1 MSLAPLLALH
11 EALQEAEQFV
21 AGFENDPHQETDVG
35 LLLKKLRGQVDVVRV
50 TIDTQRAQAAA
61 EAANATLP
69 APEQQLA
76 SCDLSP
82 DEYTRWTQLLDPL
95 IKYAGRPGDWGR
107 QTALGMLTMRLL
119 QVRETLKQQMGEA
132 V

>member
-21 AGFENDPHQETDVG
+21 AGSENDPHQETDVG
-35 LLLKKLRGQVDVVRV
+35 LLLKKLRDQVDVVRV

-61 EAANATLP
+61 EAANAQLP

-76 SCDLSP
+76 ACGLSA
-82 DEYTRWTQLLDPL
+82 DEYVRWTQLLDPL
-95 IKYAGRPGDWGR
+95 IKYAGQPGDWGR
-107 QTALGMLTMRLL
+107 ETTLGMLTMRLL
-119 QVRETLKQQMGEA
+119 QARETLKRHMGDA
-132 V
+132 A

>member
-1 MSLAPLLALH
+1 MSLTPLLALH

-35 LLLKKLRGQVDVVRV
+35 LLLNKLRGQVDVVRV

-76 SCDLSP
+76 SSGLSAK
-82 DEYTRWTQLLDPL
+82 EYARWTQLLDPL

-107 QTALGMLTMRLL
+107 ETALGMLAMRLL
-119 QVRETLKQQMGEA
+119 QVRETLKQQMGETA
-132 V
+132 

>member
-21 AGFENDPHQETDVG
+21 AGFENDPHQETDVD

-69 APEQQLA
+69 AAEQQLA
-76 SCDLSP
+76 SCGLSAH
-82 DEYTRWTQLLDPL
+82 EYARWTQLLDPL

-107 QTALGMLTMRLL
+107 ETTLGLLTMRLL
-119 QVRETLKQQMGEA
+119 HARESLKRHMGDA
-132 V
+132 A